1 MNLSPLAVWQ
11 WRELKAIDRALLI
24 LSIFCGANYLLAPFL
39 VAEQIH
45 SYWIINAIIKGLAV
59 SPLAIIAFRLLP
71 NLAGKLMGSALVFS
85 SMGDV
90 FLALRN
96 GDYFAFGLLSFLV
109 AHLFFI
115 TLWLRNW
122 SKPLRIN
129 IVQKLLL
136 TVIIAFLVVM
146 LWWLLPVPN
155 GLSIPVTVYMCV
167 LTTMVS
173 TVALANFKTAWVV
186 IGASLFMLSDSLIAL
201 STFKN
206 VVGGKLAGFLI
217 WSTYYLAE
225 YFIAVGF
232 LREATGGDKPPPVQ
246 N

>member
-1 MNLSPLAVWQ
+1 MSLSPLAVWQ
-11 WRELKAIDRALLI
+11 WRELKTLDRAVLL
-24 LSIFCGANYLLAPFL
+24 LSIFCGVSYLLAPFL
-39 VAEQIH
+39 VAQQIH
-45 SYWIINAIIKGLAV
+45 SDWIINVIIKGLAV

-71 NLAGKLMGSALVFS
+71 NREGKLLGSALIFS
-85 SMGDV
+85 SVGDI

-122 SKPLRIN
+122 SKPMQTN
-129 IVQKLLL
+129 TAQKLLL
-136 TVIIAFLVVM
+136 TVLIAFLVVM

-155 GLSIPVTVYMCV
+155 DLSIPVTIYMCV
-167 LTTMVS
+167 LTIMVI
-173 TVALANFKTAWVV
+173 TAALANFKTAW
-186 IGASLFMLSDSLIAL
+186 IISGASLFMLSDSLIAL

-206 VVGGKLAGFLI
+206 VVGGTLAGFLI

-225 YFIAVGF
+225 YFIALGF
-232 LREATGGDKPPPVQ
+232 FGEKKASEQGDAD
-246 N
+246 

>member
-1 MNLSPLAVWQ
+1 MKLSPLAVWQ
-11 WRELKAIDRALLI
+11 WRELKTLDRALLL
-24 LSIFCGANYLLAPFL
+24 LSIFCGASYLLAPFL

-45 SYWIINAIIKGLAV
+45 SYWIIKAIIKGLAV

-71 NLAGKLMGSALVFS
+71 NLTGKLLGSALVCS
-85 SMGDV
+85 SIGDV

-115 TLWLRNW
+115 TLWVRNW
-122 SKPLRIN
+122 SKPMQTN
-129 IVQKLLL
+129 TAQKLLL
-136 TVIIAFLVVM
+136 TVLIAFLAVM

-155 GLSIPVTVYMCV
+155 DLSIPVTIYMCV
-167 LTTMVS
+167 LTTMVI
-173 TVALANFKTAWVV
+173 TAALANFKTAW
-186 IGASLFMLSDSLIAL
+186 IISGTSLFMLSDSIIAL

-225 YFIAVGF
+225 YFIAIGF
-232 LREATGGDKPPPVQ
+232 FSEKKVSEQ
-246 N
+246 NRAD

>member
-1 MNLSPLAVWQ
+1 MKLSPLAVWQ
-11 WRELKAIDRALLI
+11 WRELKTIDRALLL
-24 LSIFCGANYLLAPFL
+24 LSIFCGVSYLLAPFL

-45 SYWIINAIIKGLAV
+45 RYWIINAIIKSLAV

-71 NLAGKLMGSALVFS
+71 NLAGKLMGSALIFS
-85 SMGDV
+85 SIGDI

-122 SKPLRIN
+122 SKPLSVNTAQR
-129 IVQKLLL
+129 LLL
-136 TVIIAFLVVM
+136 IILIAFLVVM

-155 GLSIPVTVYMCV
+155 GLSMPVTVYMFV
-167 LTTMVS
+167 LTTMVI
-173 TVALANFKTAWVV
+173 TAALANFKTAW
-186 IGASLFMLSDSLIAL
+186 IISGASLFMLSDSLIAL

-206 VVGGKLAGFLI
+206 VVGGTLAGFLI

-225 YFIAVGF
+225 YFIALGF
-232 LREATGGDKPPPVQ
+232 FGEKKASEQGDAD
-246 N
+246 

>member
-1 MNLSPLAVWQ
+1 MSLSPLAVWQ
-11 WRELKAIDRALLI
+11 WRELKTLDRALLL
-24 LSIFCGANYLLAPFL
+24 LSIFCGVSYLLAPFL
-39 VAEQIH
+39 VAQQIH
-45 SYWIINAIIKGLAV
+45 SDWIINVIIKGLAV

-71 NLAGKLMGSALVFS
+71 NREGKLLGSALIFS
-85 SMGDV
+85 SVGDI

-122 SKPLRIN
+122 SKPMQTN
-129 IVQKLLL
+129 TAQKLLL
-136 TVIIAFLVVM
+136 TVLIAFLVVM

-155 GLSIPVTVYMCV
+155 DLSIPVTIYMCV
-167 LTTMVS
+167 LTTMVI
-173 TVALANFKTAWVV
+173 TAALANFKTAW
-186 IGASLFMLSDSLIAL
+186 IISGASLFMLSDSLIAL

-206 VVGGKLAGFLI
+206 VVGGTLAGFLI

-225 YFIAVGF
+225 YFIALGF
-232 LREATGGDKPPPVQ
+232 FGEKKASEQGDAD
-246 N
+246 